1 MRKTL
6 FYIKSHKSHT
16 FLLVSFLIMIFG
28 LSVASFTNYSN
39 FLLFPVFA
47 LWIPVVFTSG
57 NTLSKNERSFIRA
70 SFLFM
75 AIFLAYWLVGYSS
88 VVTGEVLR
96 VIGWIMT
103 GMIPVYALKIFSE
116 RELSFIYFVMTLA
129 IVVLLY
135 FFIREGEMV
144 ALIEDQNEA
153 ALVANAWYGSL
164 YMLLSGLSLIVLM
177 HVKSLYIRIIALV
190 VLILTFYLN
199 IFILQRGTN
208 VIFTIAELGMIL
220 LMLLKRK
227 IWVYSLSIVVLIATI
242 YVYFSG
248 ALINIFD
255 WLANVVPSDR
265 LASRFNDISTAL
277 SYADMEA
284 SGGSLSGR
292 NRLMGISW
300 DTFTSNFGYFIFG
313 AGEHYGSN
321 KIIGHHSFFLDTLA
335 QYGIIGGA
343 IMFFYFKKQ
352 YQIIMSVLD
361 KKTEWALFMQCA
373 VVFLFYFL
381 RNLYGSMSTALVN
394 LFMLAFFPLTIQIIL
409 FYKNKTNKK

>member
-1 MRKTL
+1 MSKTL
-6 FYIKSHKSHT
+6 FYIKSHKKHT
-16 FLLVSFLIMIFG
+16 LFFVSFIIMIFG
-28 LSVASFTNYSN
+28 LSVSSFTNYSN
-39 FLLFPVFA
+39 YLLFPVFA
-47 LWIPVVFTSG
+47 LWVPYIFTPG

-103 GMIPVYALKIFSE
+103 GLISVYALKMFSE
-116 RELSFIYFVMTLA
+116 RKLSFIYFVMTLA

-153 ALVANAWYGSL
+153 ALVANAWY
-164 YMLLSGLSLIVLM
+164 VL
-177 HVKSLYIRIIALV
+177 K
-190 VLILTFYLN
+190 
-199 IFILQRGTN
+199 
-208 VIFTIAELGMIL
+208 
-220 LMLLKRK
+220 KK
-227 IWVYSLSIVVLIATI
+227 IWVYSLSIVVLIATV
-242 YVYFSG
+242 YVYLSG

-300 DTFTSNFGYFIFG
+300 DTFTSNYGYFIFG

-381 RNLYGSMSTALVN
+381 RNIYGSMSTALVN

-409 FYKNKTNKK
+409 YYKNKTNK